1 MSVRFYMDV
10 HVPRAI
16 TEGLRLRSVDVLT
29 AHEDS
34 ARRLTDPELLDRAA
48 ALGRVLFTRDA
59 DLLAEAT
66 QRQRAGRSFAG
77 LVYAHQLQVTIG
89 QCVHDLELIVVAAD
103 LADLAGRVEYLP
115 LR

>member
-1 MSVRFYMDV
+1 MDV

-16 TEGLRLRSVDVLT
+16 TQGLRLRGIVVLT
-29 AHEDS
+29 AQEDA

-48 ALGRVLFTRDA
+48 ALKSVLFTRDA

-66 QRQRAGRSFAG
+66 QRQRTGRYFAG
-77 LVYAHQLQVTIG
+77 LVYASQLHVTIG
-89 QCVHDLELIVVAAD
+89 RCVRDLEMIAVAAD

-115 LR
+115 L